1 MYLSTKTGNCLQ
13 LSIAILSLFGNLSGV
28 KHLANSLPANDV
40 DNPDGGIDDGDDYVD
55 DGGDQDSDCDLQA
68 IRP

>member
-13 LSIAILSLFGNLSGV
+13 LSIAILSLFCNLSGV

-55 DGGDQDSDCDLQA
+55 EAQF
-68 IRP
+68 

>member
-1 MYLSTKTGNCLQ
+1 M
-13 LSIAILSLFGNLSGV
+13 

-55 DGGDQDSDCDLQA
+55 EAQF
-68 IRP
+68 